1 MGGWLLVLLSLSVA
15 FLAFLAM
22 DARAYVADSTLLLA
36 LPYAIIFV
44 MTAGWIAAY
53 TAGPT
58 ARHR

>member
-1 MGGWLLVLLSLSVA
+1 MTGWVITLLALSVA
-15 FLAFLAM
+15 FLAILAM

-53 TAGPT
+53 SLGPNP
-58 ARHR
+58 RR